1 MINIHF
7 CPVCGTANE
16 LARTPCF
23 ACGHPQIK
31 GRAGQEEADQ
41 ALLHGRYQPGMI
53 LGSGGFSVV
62 YRARD
67 LQTGREVAIKQVTLC
82 NLTAQET
89 IEATNTF
96 NREVSQLCALRHP
109 QIPQLYDHFSDR
121 EHWYLVLQYLEGITL
136 ETYLEM
142 RTTQGKSLHMNEAL
156 ALAFQLCGVLEY
168 LHTQEPPVI
177 FRDLKPSNI
186 IRTPGGTLCLIDFGI
201 ARHFREGQ
209 ARDTQPLGSP
219 GYAAPEQYG
228 HAQTTPQTDIY
239 SLGAL
244 LHALLSGQDPAE
256 QPHGLAPLRLDTLAG
271 GSDLAALAQR
281 MVSSSPSERPASIGE
296 VVTALEAIQRQ
307 RLLQAAAHIWRP
319 PIPQTPL
326 APSWPTSRQ
335 KGVNELQHR
344 HLQNIKEILGPIV
357 RSALSYLVGVLLG
370 VVIIVGSLYVL
381 LRLFLWVLMM
391 MSSLRW

>member
-121 EHWYLVLQYLEGITL
+121 EHWYLVLQYLEGTTL

-256 QPHGLAPLRLDTLAG
+256 QPHGLAHP
-271 GSDLAALAQR
+271 
-281 MVSSSPSERPASIGE
+281 PYP
-296 VVTALEAIQRQ
+296 TAMGM
-307 RLLQAAAHIWRP
+307 
-319 PIPQTPL
+319 
-326 APSWPTSRQ
+326 
-335 KGVNELQHR
+335 KN
-344 HLQNIKEILGPIV
+344 GP
-357 RSALSYLVGVLLG
+357 
-370 VVIIVGSLYVL
+370 
-381 LRLFLWVLMM
+381 
-391 MSSLRW
+391 MSSMLKRRLICFTCDLGNRPTYG